1 MSGRILMSTS
11 RNLRGARLAVTFFAM
26 SLSTATLHAA
36 QSTGTQ
42 SQAQSSSD
50 SNADSIAD
58 AARQSRERAKN
69 ATKPSKVISD
79 DDLDPANLKPGQQ
92 GLTVDAPPKLETQ
105 PPSPGAVAVEK
116 QTPLTA
122 KDPATAVTPA
132 DDPEIKRLKDSIADA
147 EKETE
152 IARRELALNQDTYYS
167 NPDYAHDTTGKE
179 KLDSL
184 QQEIDAKQQV
194 IDAMKTRLAA
204 LQELHHVQP
213 APAKPADQSGA
224 PPAATSG
231 ASVPAATSQKP

>member
-1 MSGRILMSTS
+1 MSGRFLTSTS
-11 RNLRGARLAVTFFAM
+11 SNLTGTKLALALFTI
-26 SLSTATLHAA
+26 SLTTVALDAA
-36 QSTGTQ
+36 QSSSAQ
-42 SQAQSSSD
+42 PPAQSSSD
-50 SNADSIAD
+50 SNASSLAD

-79 DDLDPANLKPGQQ
+79 DDLDPGNLKPGQQ

-105 PPSPGAVAVEK
+105 PPSPGAVAVGKE
-116 QTPLTA
+116 TPFTPPDA
-122 KDPATAVTPA
+122 ATAVTPA

-147 EKETE
+147 EKEAE
-152 IARRELALNQDTYYS
+152 IARRELALDQDTYYS
-167 NPDYAHDTTGKE
+167 NPDYAHDTAGKA

-194 IDAMKTRLAA
+194 IDTMKTRLAA

-224 PPAATSG
+224 PPATSG
-231 ASVPAATSQKP
+231 NPAPAPTSQKP

>member
-11 RNLRGARLAVTFFAM
+11 ANLTGTRLALTLFAI
-26 SLSTATLHAA
+26 SLTIATLHAA
-36 QSTGTQ
+36 QSTATQ
-42 SQAQSSSD
+42 SAAQSSSD
-50 SNADSIAD
+50 SNASSIAD

-79 DDLDPANLKPGQQ
+79 DDLDPGNLKPGQQ

-116 QTPLTA
+116 QTPFTPP
-122 KDPATAVTPA
+122 DPATAVTPA

-147 EKETE
+147 EKEAE
-152 IARRELALNQDTYYS
+152 IARRELALSQDTYYS
-167 NPDYAHDTTGKE
+167 NPDYAHDTAGKS

-213 APAKPADQSGA
+213 APAKPADQSGTPQ
-224 PPAATSG
+224 PPTSG
-231 ASVPAATSQKP
+231 ASAPAPTSQKP